1 MRMQAP
7 QASISNAMEEA
18 PTNGDMRRLGRK
30 VNDRTVVVEQSLHSH
45 SEIRNEYDN
54 KRKIETIPHLK
65 ANVSWF
71 SCRVMPELTLAM

>member
-1 MRMQAP
+1 MQAP

-30 VNDRTVVVEQSLHSH
+30 KENYCTVIVEQSLHSH
-45 SEIRNEYDN
+45 SEIHNENDN

-65 ANVSWF
+65 ANISWF
-71 SCRVMPELTLAM
+71 SCCVIPELTLAM